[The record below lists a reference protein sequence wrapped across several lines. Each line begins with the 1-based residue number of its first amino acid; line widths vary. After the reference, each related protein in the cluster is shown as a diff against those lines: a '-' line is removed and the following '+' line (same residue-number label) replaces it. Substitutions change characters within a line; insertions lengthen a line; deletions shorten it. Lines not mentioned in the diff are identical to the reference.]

1 MMGRRWCHAVGREVI
16 ASVTALRA
24 LPPTRALKFKWGGQV
39 DAFVFLDD
47 GRPIAYVNQCS
58 HVALEMDWS
67 DAEFFAHGVLQCKVH
82 GALFDPT
89 TGACLRPPPR
99 CKMLRSLFPIP
110 IEVDADGNVVATSSP
125 TSLRPRAEAIPLD
138 DAYRRQKL
146 ARLQLALDREA
157 SEAQI
162 EIDRVNERARRMVQ
176 QAREAK
182 LHKSK

>member
-1 MMGRRWCHAVGREVI
+1 MIGRRWCHAVGQEVI
-16 ASVTALRA
+16 ASVVALQA
-24 LPPTRALKFKWGGQV
+24 LPPTHALKFKWGGQV
-39 DAFVFLDD
+39 DAFVLLDEA
-47 GRPIAYVNQCS
+47 RPVAFVNQCS
-58 HVALEMDWS
+58 HVALEMDWN
-67 DAEFFAHGVLQCKVH
+67 DAEFLAHGVIQCKVH

-99 CKMLRSLFPIP
+99 CKMLRHLFQIP
-110 IEVDADGNVVATSSP
+110 IEVDADGNVVTTSSP
-125 TSLRPRAEAIPLD
+125 TTLRPRAEAIPLD

-146 ARLQLALDREA
+146 ARLQSALEHEA

-182 LHKSK
+182 LHKPK